1 MESTSQT
8 DHTIALRLTEV
19 RKSFGAVRA
28 LKGVT
33 LEVRAGEVHALL
45 GENGAGKSTL
55 MAVAAGSLQPDE
67 GTVEI
72 AGERLTTASPSAAQA
87 LGLGVVYQHPAL
99 AEDLT
104 VVENMLLSMPRK
116 LRPSYSKAPAWAREA
131 LATIGAEK
139 IDVGSR
145 ISELTAAETQLVE
158 IAKALALD
166 PKVLILDEP
175 TAALESE
182 EVEHLFQQV
191 RAIRERGTAIVYIS
205 HRIPEV
211 ETIADRLTVLR
222 DGATRGTFGVTEV
235 DEAKILELIAG
246 RELEAVFPDK
256 LPADAKGVTVLK
268 VDELSGGNFDDVS
281 LDVKEGEIVGI
292 AGVAGNGQREF
303 VRALAGLGSHSGT
316 VTVNGAAVNLRN
328 ARRAQKDGVFY
339 VSSDRQREGIF
350 PALSV
355 RENAVASSLQSF
367 TNFGVVNPLQERGA
381 VAEQEKELAI
391 KTASQEIDIGSL
403 SGGNQQKVVFARA
416 MLGRPKV
423 LICDEPTQGVD
434 VGARVEIYRLL
445 RELAADGCAIVV
457 CSSDALE
464 LVGLCDRVMV
474 MSRGQTVA
482 MLADESVT
490 ESKITGTAVTATT
503 ERKAR
508 AKKEERASHGRL
520 GRFLRGDGVAAPV
533 LALVIV
539 ALAIFTQAQNS
550 DFLNSFNIENLLLLS
565 TALILVALGQLVVL
579 LTAGVD
585 LSVGP
590 MMGLGLVILT
600 SFATDGKGTSGF
612 IIGLVLAVA
621 AGIGI
626 GMINGGL
633 VQFARINP
641 VIATLATYIGV
652 QGIALLIN
660 PVPTGL
666 FAASATETLSKT
678 VAGIPIMFLVCV
690 AIAILAEFTLRRGR
704 LGLALRAVGS
714 NEAAAHRMGVN
725 VGLTRI
731 SAYCIAGS
739 FAALAAM
746 MLAVQI
752 GTGDATAGQSYTL
765 QSISAVVLGGASI
778 YGGRGSFLGAVLGA
792 LLLTE
797 MINAITFL
805 ELGEAWQYWFP
816 GAVILIA
823 AAIFARVSRIR
834 LAAAAEADLA

>member
-1 MESTSQT
+1 
-8 DHTIALRLTEV
+8 
-19 RKSFGAVRA
+19 
-28 LKGVT
+28 
-33 LEVRAGEVHALL
+33 
-45 GENGAGKSTL
+45 
-55 MAVAAGSLQPDE
+55 
-67 GTVEI
+67 
-72 AGERLTTASPSAAQA
+72 
-87 LGLGVVYQHPAL
+87 
-99 AEDLT
+99 
-104 VVENMLLSMPRK
+104 MLLSMPRK
-116 LRPSYSKAPAWAREA
+116 LRPSHAKAPRWAREA
-131 LATIGAEK
+131 LTTIGAEK

-182 EVEHLFQQV
+182 EVEHLFEQV
-191 RAIRERGTAIVYIS
+191 RAIRARGTAVVYIS

-222 DGATRGTFGVTEV
+222 DGATRGTFRVDEV
-235 DEAKILELIAG
+235 DEARILELIAG
-246 RELEAVFPDK
+246 RELEAVFPGK
-256 LPADAKGVTVLK
+256 LTAGQAGKPVLSVAD
-268 VDELSGGNFDDVS
+268 LSGSNFDDVS
-281 LDVKEGEIVGI
+281 LEIAEGEIVGI

-303 VRALAGLGSHSGT
+303 VRALAGLGHHTGT
-316 VTVNGAAVNLRN
+316 VTVNGSEVKLRN
-328 ARRAQKDGVFY
+328 ARRAQRDGVFY
-339 VSSDRQREGIF
+339 ISSDRQREGIF

-367 TNFGVVNPLQERGA
+367 TEFGVVGPRGERDAFAG
-381 VAEQEKELAI
+381 QEKELAI
-391 KTASQEIDIGSL
+391 KTSSQEADIASL

-434 VGARVEIYRLL
+434 VGARVEIYRHL
-445 RELAADGCAIVV
+445 RELAADGCAVLV

-482 MLADESVT
+482 MLEDESVT

-508 AKKEERASHGRL
+508 AKEERAQVGRL

-539 ALAIFTQAQNS
+539 ALAVFTQAQNS

-565 TALILVALGQLVVL
+565 TALILVAIGQLVVL

-590 MMGLGLVILT
+590 MMGLALVILT
-600 SFATDGKGTSGF
+600 SFATDGKGTGGF
-612 IIGLVLAVA
+612 IIGLGLAIL

-633 VQFARINP
+633 VQFAKINP

-660 PVPTGL
+660 PIPTGL

-678 VAGIPIMFLVCV
+678 VAGIPIMFLICV
-690 AIAILAEFTLRRGR
+690 AIAIAAEFTLRRGR

-731 SAYCIAGS
+731 AAYCIAGS

-834 LAAAAEADLA
+834 LAAAAEAETA

>member
-1 MESTSQT
+1 MESTQA
-8 DHTIALRLTEV
+8 HPIALRLTDV

-55 MAVAAGSLQPDE
+55 MAVAAGSLTPDQ

-72 AGERLTTASPSAAQA
+72 AGATLRHASPGAAQA

-104 VVENMLLSMPRK
+104 VIENMLLSMPRK
-116 LRPSYSKAPAWAREA
+116 LRPSQSKAAGWAREA
-131 LATIGAEK
+131 LKTIGAEK
-139 IDVGSR
+139 IDVGAR

-182 EVEHLFQQV
+182 EVEHLFEQV
-191 RAIRERGTAIVYIS
+191 RAIRARGTAIVYIS

-211 ETIADRLTVLR
+211 EAIGDRLTVLR
-222 DGATRGTFGVTEV
+222 DGATRGTFGVDEV
-235 DEAKILELIAG
+235 DEAQILELIAG
-246 RELEAVFPDK
+246 RELEAVFPAK
-256 LPADAKGVTVLK
+256 LASGGTGQTVLS
-268 VDELSGGNFDDVS
+268 VSDLTGANFDDVS
-281 LDVKEGEIVGI
+281 LEIAEGEIVGV

-303 VRALAGLGSHSGT
+303 VRALAGLGRHTGT
-316 VTVNGAAVNLRN
+316 VTVNGSEVNLRS
-328 ARRAQKDGVFY
+328 ARRAQREGVFY

-367 TNFGVVNPLQERGA
+367 TEFGVVGPKAEREALAG
-381 VAEQEKELAI
+381 QEKELAI
-391 KTASQEIDIGSL
+391 KTSSPEADISSL

-445 RELAADGCAIVV
+445 RELAADGCAVLV

-482 MLADESVT
+482 MLEGEDSVT
-490 ESKITGTAVTATT
+490 ESKITGSAVTATT
-503 ERKAR
+503 ERKSR
-508 AKKEERASHGRL
+508 GKKEERGEVGRL

-565 TALILVALGQLVVL
+565 TALILVAIGQLVVL

-600 SFATDGKGTSGF
+600 GFATDGKGTGGF
-612 IIGLVLAVA
+612 IIGLVLAVL

-626 GMINGGL
+626 GLINGGL
-633 VQFARINP
+633 VQFAKINP

-660 PVPTGL
+660 PIPTGL

-690 AIAILAEFTLRRGR
+690 AIAIAAEFTLRRGR

-731 SAYCIAGS
+731 AAYCIAGS

-778 YGGRGSFLGAVLGA
+778 YGGRGSFLGAILGA

-834 LAAAAEADLA
+834 LAARAEAETA

>member
-1 MESTSQT
+1 MESTQT
-8 DHTIALRLTEV
+8 PPQTIALRLTDV

-72 AGERLTTASPSAAQA
+72 AGAPLPTASPGAAQA

-116 LRPSYSKAPAWAREA
+116 LRPSHAKAPGWAREA

-145 ISELTAAETQLVE
+145 ISELSAAETQLVE

-182 EVEHLFQQV
+182 EVEHLFEQV
-191 RAIRERGTAIVYIS
+191 RAIRARGTAVVYIS

-211 ETIADRLTVLR
+211 EAIGDRLTVLR
-222 DGATRGTFGVTEV
+222 DGATRGTFRVDEV
-235 DEAKILELIAG
+235 DEARILELIAG

-256 LPADAKGVTVLK
+256 LGPAGAGRPVLSVK
-268 VDELSGGNFDDVS
+268 DLSGENFDDIS
-281 LDVKEGEIVGI
+281 LEIAEGEIIGV

-303 VRALAGLGSHSGT
+303 VRALAGLGSHTGE
-316 VTVNGAAVNLRN
+316 VTVNGTAVNLRN

-367 TNFGVVNPLQERGA
+367 TEFGVVASRAEREA
-381 VAEQEKELAI
+381 VAGQEKELAI
-391 KTASQEIDIGSL
+391 KTASQDSDIGSL
-403 SGGNQQKVVFARA
+403 SGGNQQKVVFARS

-445 RELAADGCAIVV
+445 RELAADGCAVLV

-482 MLADESVT
+482 VLADESVT
-490 ESKITGTAVTATT
+490 ESRITGTAVTATT

-508 AKKEERASHGRL
+508 AKKAERASVGRL

-565 TALILVALGQLVVL
+565 TALILVAIGQLVVL

-600 SFATDGKGTSGF
+600 GFATDGKGTGGF
-612 IIGLVLAVA
+612 IIGLVLAVL

-626 GMINGGL
+626 GLINGGL

-678 VAGIPIMFLVCV
+678 VAGIPIMFIVCV
-690 AIAILAEFTLRRGR
+690 VIAILAELNLRRGR
-704 LGLALRAVGS
+704 LGLALRAGGPWPVSGRKARGIRPIERHRRAHPGQADPASRAGWASTSASPGS
-714 NEAAAHRMGVN
+714 PP
-725 VGLTRI
+725 
-731 SAYCIAGS
+731 
-739 FAALAAM
+739 
-746 MLAVQI
+746 
-752 GTGDATAGQSYTL
+752 TAWR
-765 QSISAVVLGGASI
+765 A
-778 YGGRGSFLGAVLGA
+778 
-792 LLLTE
+792 
-797 MINAITFL
+797 
-805 ELGEAWQYWFP
+805 P
-816 GAVILIA
+816 
-823 AAIFARVSRIR
+823 SRR
-834 LAAAAEADLA
+834 SRR

>member
-1 MESTSQT
+1 
-8 DHTIALRLTEV
+8 
-19 RKSFGAVRA
+19 
-28 LKGVT
+28 
-33 LEVRAGEVHALL
+33 
-45 GENGAGKSTL
+45 
-55 MAVAAGSLQPDE
+55 
-67 GTVEI
+67 
-72 AGERLTTASPSAAQA
+72 
-87 LGLGVVYQHPAL
+87 
-99 AEDLT
+99 
-104 VVENMLLSMPRK
+104 MLLSMPRR

-145 ISELTAAETQLVE
+145 ISELSAAETQLVE
-158 IAKALALD
+158 IAKALALE

-211 ETIADRLTVLR
+211 EAIADRLTVLR
-222 DGATRGTFGVTEV
+222 DGATRGTFGVDEV
-235 DEAKILELIAG
+235 DEAKIHELIAG

-256 LPADAKGVTVLK
+256 LAAGAAGGTVLA
-268 VDELSGGNFDDVS
+268 VQELSGANFDDVS
-281 LDVKEGEIVGI
+281 LDVREGEIVGI

-303 VRALAGLGSHSGT
+303 VRALAGLGAHTGS
-316 VTVNGAAVNLRN
+316 VTVNGAEVNLRN
-328 ARRAQKDGVFY
+328 ARRAQKEGVFY

-367 TNFGVVNPLQERGA
+367 TNFGLVNPVQERSA
-381 VAEQEKELAI
+381 VAGQEKELAI
-391 KTASQEIDIGSL
+391 KTASQEIEITSL

-445 RELAADGCAIVV
+445 RELAADGCAIIV

-482 MLADESVT
+482 MLEDESVT
-490 ESKITGTAVTATT
+490 EGKITGTAVTATT

-508 AKKEERASHGRL
+508 AKKEERGSVGRL

-550 DFLNSFNIENLLLLS
+550 SFLTSFNIENLLLLS
-565 TALILVALGQLVVL
+565 TALILVGLGQLVVL

-600 SFATDGKGTSGF
+600 GFATDGKGTGGF

-633 VQFARINP
+633 VQFAKINP

-678 VAGIPIMFLVCV
+678 IAGIPIMFIVCV
-690 AIAILAEFTLRRGR
+690 VLAILAELTLRRGR

-834 LAAAAEADLA
+834 LAAAAEADPA

>member
-1 MESTSQT
+1 MESNT

-72 AGERLTTASPSAAQA
+72 AGTRLDHASPSAAQA

-104 VVENMLLSMPRK
+104 VVENMLISMPRR
-116 LRPSYSKAPAWAREA
+116 LRPSHSKAPAWAREA

-139 IDVGSR
+139 IDPSSR
-145 ISELTAAETQLVE
+145 ISELSAAEAQLVE

-182 EVEHLFQQV
+182 EVDHLFQQV

-211 ETIADRLTVLR
+211 EAIGDRLTVLR
-222 DGATRGTFGVTEV
+222 DGATRGTFRVDEV
-235 DEAKILELIAG
+235 DEARILELIAG
-246 RELEAVFPDK
+246 RELEAVFPPK
-256 LPADAKGVTVLK
+256 LGPGAAGDTVLS
-268 VDELSGGNFDDVS
+268 VTELSGKNFDDVS
-281 LDVKEGEIVGI
+281 LAVAEGEIVGI

-303 VRALAGLGSHSGT
+303 VRALAGLGHHTGS
-316 VTVNGAAVNLRN
+316 VTVNGSPVNLRN
-328 ARRAQKDGVFY
+328 ARRAQRDGVFY

-367 TNFGVVNPLQERGA
+367 TEFGVVGPRAERA
-381 VAEQEKELAI
+381 ALAEQEQELAI
-391 KTASQEIDIGSL
+391 KTASQEADIASL

-445 RELAADGCAIVV
+445 RELAADGCAVIV

-482 MLADESVT
+482 MLADEAVT
-490 ESKITGTAVTATT
+490 ESRVTGAAVTATT
-503 ERKAR
+503 ERKAKST
-508 AKKEERASHGRL
+508 KKEPRASVGRL
-520 GRFLRGDGVAAPV
+520 GRFLRGDGVATPV

-550 DFLNSFNIENLLLLS
+550 NFLTSFNIENLLLLS

-590 MMGLGLVILT
+590 MMGLGLVVLT
-600 SFATDGKGTSGF
+600 SFATDGKGTGGF
-612 IIGLVLAVA
+612 ILGLALAVLAGV
-621 AGIGI
+621 GI

-633 VQFARINP
+633 VQFAKINP

-660 PVPTGL
+660 PVPSGL
-666 FAASATETLSKT
+666 FAASATEALSTT
-678 VAGIPIMFLVCV
+678 VAGIPIIFLVCV
-690 AIAILAEFTLRRGR
+690 ALAFLAEFTLRRGR

-731 SAYCIAGS
+731 GAYVIAGM
-739 FAALAAM
+739 FAALAAV

-778 YGGRGSFLGAVLGA
+778 YGGRGSFLGGLLGA

-834 LAAAAEADLA
+834 LADAAEAETA

>member
-1 MESTSQT
+1 VTGPGKGT
-8 DHTIALRLTEV
+8 GLH
-19 RKSFGAVRA
+19 GAREMLA
-28 LKGVT
+28 TLKG
-33 LEVRAGEVHALL
+33 
-45 GENGAGKSTL
+45 
-55 MAVAAGSLQPDE
+55 
-67 GTVEI
+67 
-72 AGERLTTASPSAAQA
+72 
-87 LGLGVVYQHPAL
+87 
-99 AEDLT
+99 ED
-104 VVENMLLSMPRK
+104 
-116 LRPSYSKAPAWAREA
+116 A
-131 LATIGAEK
+131 
-139 IDVGSR
+139 
-145 ISELTAAETQLVE
+145 
-158 IAKALALD
+158 
-166 PKVLILDEP
+166 
-175 TAALESE
+175 
-182 EVEHLFQQV
+182 
-191 RAIRERGTAIVYIS
+191 
-205 HRIPEV
+205 
-211 ETIADRLTVLR
+211 
-222 DGATRGTFGVTEV
+222 
-235 DEAKILELIAG
+235 
-246 RELEAVFPDK
+246 
-256 LPADAKGVTVLK
+256 
-268 VDELSGGNFDDVS
+268 
-281 LDVKEGEIVGI
+281 
-292 AGVAGNGQREF
+292 
-303 VRALAGLGSHSGT
+303 
-316 VTVNGAAVNLRN
+316 
-328 ARRAQKDGVFY
+328 
-339 VSSDRQREGIF
+339 
-350 PALSV
+350 
-355 RENAVASSLQSF
+355 
-367 TNFGVVNPLQERGA
+367 
-381 VAEQEKELAI
+381 
-391 KTASQEIDIGSL
+391 
-403 SGGNQQKVVFARA
+403 
-416 MLGRPKV
+416 
-423 LICDEPTQGVD
+423 
-434 VGARVEIYRLL
+434 
-445 RELAADGCAIVV
+445 
-457 CSSDALE
+457 
-464 LVGLCDRVMV
+464 
-474 MSRGQTVA
+474 
-482 MLADESVT
+482 VT

-508 AKKEERASHGRL
+508 AKKEERGSVGRL

-565 TALILVALGQLVVL
+565 TALILVGLGQLVVL

-600 SFATDGKGTSGF
+600 GFATDGKGTGGF

-678 VAGIPIMFLVCV
+678 VAGIPIMFIICV
-690 AIAILAEFTLRRGR
+690 VVAILAELTLRRGR

-731 SAYCIAGS
+731 SAYCIAGT

-778 YGGRGSFLGAVLGA
+778 YGGRGSFLGAVLGG

-834 LAAAAEADLA
+834 LAAAAEAETA